1 MPSDVRLE
9 SVSKR
14 YGEVP
19 ALQPISLRIDRGE
32 FFTLLGPSG
41 CGKTTLLRLVGG
53 FLQPSGGHIFVGG
66 RDVTALPA
74 NRRPTAMVFQS
85 YALFPH
91 MTVAENVAF
100 GPRASGRAVAAVG
113 RTVARCLEIV
123 RLSHLAGRYPSQLSG
138 GQQQRVAL
146 ARALAV
152 EPQVLLLDEPL
163 SALDANLRETMQVE
177 LKRIQEELG
186 VTTIYV
192 THDQHEAL
200 GLSDRVAVMSE
211 GVVHQ
216 VGTPQEIYRS
226 PRRRFVAEFIGRVN
240 LIPGSYD
247 PADTEFVADAGR
259 FAVPPDEAGRAGG
272 PMFLAVRPEALRLG
286 AAPPGTNAIS
296 GTVAKLKYLGTGFQ
310 YLVMIPSGLV
320 LTIEDGGQNVKA
332 KPGDIV
338 HAWWDAHDA
347 VLVAVDSLATAGDR

>member
-1 MPSDVRLE
+1 MPSEVRLE

-14 YGEVP
+14 YGEAR
-19 ALQPISLRIDRGE
+19 ALQPISLRIERGE

-53 FLQPSGGHIFVGG
+53 FLRPSSGNVLVGG
-66 RDVTALPA
+66 RDVTQLPP

-91 MTVAENVAF
+91 MTVADNVAF
-100 GPRASGRAVAAVG
+100 GPRANGRPTAAVE
-113 RTVARCLEIV
+113 RTVGGCLEIV
-123 RLSHLAGRYPSQLSG
+123 RLSHLAGRYPAQLSG

-163 SALDANLRETMQVE
+163 SALDANLRGTMQVE

-200 GLSDRVAVMSE
+200 GLSDRVAVMND
-211 GVVHQ
+211 GRVHQ

-226 PRRRFVAEFIGRVN
+226 PSQRFVAEFIGRVN

-247 PADTEFVADAGR
+247 SAETKFVADAGR
-259 FAVPPDEAGRAGG
+259 FAAPSAEGGRASG
-272 PMFLAVRPEALRLG
+272 PMLLAVRPEALRLG
-286 AAPPGTNAIS
+286 AAPPGANTIS

-310 YLVMIPSGLV
+310 YSVVIPSGLV
-320 LTIEDGGQNVKA
+320 LTIEDGGQDVKA
-332 KPGDIV
+332 KPGDTV
-338 HAWWDAHDA
+338 HVWWNAPDA
-347 VLVAVDSLATAGDR
+347 VLVSVDSLATAGDR